1 MRPAIAFCIFTA
13 AALGASD
20 RPLFNDKGELRLP
33 EDYREWIY
41 LSSGLGMTYGPNAA
55 QVMESP
61 FFDNV
66 YVNPPAFA
74 EFKKTGKW
82 PDGTIFVLEIRYS
95 TSQGSINKGGYYQTD
110 TAAIEAAVKDSSRF
124 EKGWG
129 YFNFRGGMTPQL
141 ASAPAL
147 GRNAGCYAC
156 HEGAGAVENT
166 FTQFYPTA
174 LAIAQ
179 AKGTVKASFQAPPPS
194 PVGLLHSVRETKQ
207 APASLLAGVKEPVL
221 NQIGYALLQSGEK
234 AQAVSVFELTAASY
248 PKSANAQDSLS
259 EALEASGKLVEA
271 RRAAERALTL
281 LEADATIPAARRDRI
296 AKALN
301 DRLARLK

>member
-1 MRPAIAFCIFTA
+1 MRTAIAISILA
-13 AALGASD
+13 AVALGAAD
-20 RPLFNDKGELRLP
+20 RPVFDDKGELRLP
-33 EDYREWIY
+33 ADYREWIY

-55 QVMESP
+55 QAMENP

-110 TAAIEAAVKDSSRF
+110 SAAIEAAVKDSSRF

-129 YFNFRGGMTPQL
+129 YFNFRGGMNPQL
-141 ASAPAL
+141 SSAPAL
-147 GRNAGCYAC
+147 SRNAGCYAC

-179 AKGTVKASFQAPPPS
+179 AKGTVKASYQAPPPS
-194 PVGLLHSVRETKQ
+194 PVGLLHSVRENKQ
-207 APASLLAGVKEPVL
+207 APASLLAGVKEPVM

-234 AQAVSVFELTAASY
+234 AQAISIFELTAANY

-259 EALEASGKLVEA
+259 EALEAAGKPAEA
-271 RRAAERALTL
+271 RVATERGLAL
-281 LEADATIPAARRDRI
+281 LEADTTTAPALRDRI
-296 AKALN
+296 RKGLN

>member
-1 MRPAIAFCIFTA
+1 MRTAIVFCIFA
-13 AALGASD
+13 AVAVGAAE
-20 RPLFNDKGELRLP
+20 RPVFDDKGELRFP

-82 PDGTIFVLEIRYS
+82 PEGTMFALEIRYS

-110 TAAIEAAVKDSSRF
+110 AAALEVAVKDTSRY

-141 ASAPAL
+141 ATAPVL
-147 GRNAGCYAC
+147 GRGAGCYAC

-179 AKGTVKASFQAPPPS
+179 SKGTVKASYKPPPPS
-194 PVGLLHSVRETKQ
+194 PVGLLHSVRENKQ
-207 APASLLAGVKEPVL
+207 APATLLAGVKEPVM
-221 NQIGYALLQSGEK
+221 NRIGYSLLQSGDK
-234 AQAVSVFELTAASY
+234 AQAIAIFELTAANY
-248 PKSANAQDSLS
+248 PKSANAQDSLA
-259 EALEASGKLVEA
+259 EALEAAGKPAEA
-271 RRAAERALTL
+271 RQATERALVL
-281 LEADATIPAARRDRI
+281 LEADTTTAPALRERFKKGLDE
-296 AKALN
+296 
-301 DRLARLK
+301 RLARLK